1 MIVSIIG
8 ILFFA
13 VILGFVVDSVREK
26 MDSLKKGKSQV
37 VEDNHSV
44 SWFAKLNPLNS
55 ILIIVITK

>member
-1 MIVSIIG
+1 MFVSITG

-37 VEDNHSV
+37 VEENHTVRPHRLS
-44 SWFAKLNPLNS
+44 
-55 ILIIVITK
+55 